1 MFGNEAVPLT
11 VVWQDRI
18 KGSWW
23 KAPLII
29 LAYFYLRVLL
39 ELEVVK
45 RGLANMPNSLSA
57 EALLS
62 GEGIMKAM
70 AEAEIFYHLQAF
82 ILLGLVLLAVHLFK
96 FKLFSFKEL
105 SRKGILQTISLFVSF
120 ILVQILFGQLI
131 EWLIPGYEQPE
142 NQTLL
147 IQLMQNTHPIGMFI
161 NIVILT
167 PIIEEIICRGLI
179 MKYTFSLM
187 PVMGAFVSMVFF
199 TLLHSPSNIGD
210 FMIYF
215 ILAAGIT
222 LVYWKSRKLE
232 YAILF
237 HMLQNFLGFISI
249 CLLK

>member
-1 MFGNEAVPLT
+1 MFGKEAVPLT
-11 VVWQDRI
+11 AVWQDRI

-45 RGLANMPNSLSA
+45 RGLANMPNSLS
-57 EALLS
+57 
-62 GEGIMKAM
+62 

-105 SRKGILQTISLFVSF
+105 SRKGILQTISLFVIF

-131 EWLIPGYEQPE
+131 ERLIPGYEQPE